1 MFRESQFQVQTSFV
15 VVVEGRGYRV
25 LSIPLNDWS
34 EAAFLAATIE
44 FLKKTTPQLLSANGR
59 LLASAL

>member
-44 FLKKTTPQLLSANGR
+44 FLKKND
-59 LLASAL
+59 ASIVER